1 MASIQAPTAYQTKT
15 CTVTT
20 PGVVTMATAGWSW
33 TAGNVALADQAV
45 ITAHSNPITITW
57 DGTAPTA
64 TTGLYVPAFS
74 TVVVTGNAN
83 VQALQFI
90 RAGAGDAVVSITLEK
105 F

>member
-1 MASIQAPTAYQTKT
+1 MASIQAPKAYQTKT

-20 PGVVTMATAGWSW
+20 PGVITMASGGWSW
-33 TAGNVALADQAV
+33 TAGYVALADQAV
-45 ITAHSNPITITW
+45 ITAHTNPVTITW

-64 TTGLYVPAFS
+64 TVGMYVPAFS

-90 RAGAGDAVVSITLEK
+90 RAGGADAVVSITLEK

>member
-1 MASIQAPTAYQTKT
+1 MASMNTATAYQTKT

-20 PGVVTMATAGWSW
+20 PGVITMASGGWGW
-33 TAGNVALADQAV
+33 TAGYVALADQAV
-45 ITAHSNPITITW
+45 ITAHSNPVTITW

-64 TTGLYVPAFS
+64 TTGLYIGAYSSV
-74 TVVVTGNAN
+74 TVKGNAN

-90 RAGAGDAVVSITLEK
+90 RAGGADAVVSITLEK